1 MSTNPPQGDSAWEA
15 NNEPDESN
23 EAGNGVAFA
32 QTAAL
37 TQQALFQNQQQ
48 QAALL
53 GGFGGGAGPLMWPG
67 AGMMPPQQQQAQQN
81 ESIPGSMP
89 GAQAQASDNIAY
101 PSYAAPGAMGVP
113 STTPTYYYQNQDSTA
128 DPGQMDANAMQNA
141 FLQQQQLM
149 WQQMLQQSQAAMMQG
164 YAPQGVPGIQQF
176 PMAQTAAM
184 PSYFLPGTTP
194 AIASNTSL
202 SAMEA
207 TLDQHRTVRPKKNKA
222 KPKRPLSAYN
232 LFFKD
237 ERARMLEEIP
247 SPEKEGPED
256 DSDTVENH
264 DESTTDKDA
273 TTTDKEGTTDKEL
286 TTDTTTTD
294 KEGGASSSG
303 EARSSDEKDKVVEKK
318 VVVPSSRKR
327 KRQPHGKISFE
338 KMAQVIGRRW
348 KQIDP
353 DRLAEYKKHANTD
366 LKRYKKEME
375 VYLLRQRQGLEES
388 REQLESTVDEE
399 TKAKYF
405 ASGGVTKRRDS

>member
-1 MSTNPPQGDSAWEA
+1 MSTNPPQGDNNWEA
-15 NNEPDESN
+15 NNDPEQSN
-23 EAGNGVAFA
+23 EASNGVSFA
-32 QTAAL
+32 QSAAL
-37 TQQALFQNQQQ
+37 TQQAMFQNQQQ

-53 GGFGGGAGPLMWPG
+53 GGLGGANPSTWPG
-67 AGMMPPQQQQAQQN
+67 AGMIPPQQQQQQAQQN
-81 ESIPGSMP
+81 ESIPGGGMA
-89 GAQAQASDNIAY
+89 GAQTQASDNIAY
-101 PSYAAPGAMGVP
+101 PTYAAPGAMGVP
-113 STTPTYYYQNQDSTA
+113 STTPTYYYQNPDSGTA
-128 DPGQMDANAMQNA
+128 DLTGMDANAMQNA

-164 YAPQGVPGIQQF
+164 YAPQGVPGMQQF
-176 PMAQTAAM
+176 PMGQVAAM
-184 PSYFLPGTTP
+184 PSYFLPGQTP
-194 AIASNTSL
+194 AIAGNASL

-247 SPEKEGPED
+247 TPEKEGPED
-256 DSDTVENH
+256 DSDTGENPE
-264 DESTTDKDA
+264 ESTTTDKDA

-286 TTDTTTTD
+286 TTD
-294 KEGGASSSG
+294 KEGGASSSS
-303 EARSSDEKDKVVEKK
+303 AKCSSDEKDKIENKK
-318 VVVPSSRKR
+318 VALPSSRKR

-405 ASGGVTKRRDS
+405 ASGGVTKKRDS

>member
-1 MSTNPPQGDSAWEA
+1 MATNPPQGDTTWEA
-15 NNEPDESN
+15 NKEPDESN
-23 EAGNGVAFA
+23 EASNGVSFA
-32 QTAAL
+32 QSAAL
-37 TQQALFQNQQQ
+37 TQQTIFQNQQQ

-53 GGFGGGAGPLMWPG
+53 GGFGGANPLMWSG
-67 AGMMPPQQQQAQQN
+67 AGMMPPQTQQTQN
-81 ESIPGSMP
+81 ESSTGGMA
-89 GAQAQASDNIAY
+89 GAQTQASDNIAY
-101 PSYAAPGAMGVP
+101 PTYAAPGAMGVP
-113 STTPTYYYQNQDSTA
+113 STTPTYYYQNQDSGTA
-128 DPGQMDANAMQNA
+128 DVTGQMDANTMQNA

-164 YAPQGVPGIQQF
+164 YAPQGVPGMQQF
-176 PMAQTAAM
+176 PMGQAAAM
-184 PSYFLPGTTP
+184 PSYFLPGATP
-194 AIASNTSL
+194 AIAGNASL

-237 ERARMLEEIP
+237 ERTRMLEEIP

-256 DSDTVENH
+256 DSDTAENPK
-264 DESTTDKDA
+264 ESTTDKDA

-286 TTDTTTTD
+286 STD
-294 KEGGASSSG
+294 KEGGASSSS
-303 EARSSDEKDKVVEKK
+303 AKCSSDEKDKVENKK

-353 DRLAEYKKHANTD
+353 DRLAEYKKHANID

-405 ASGGVTKRRDS
+405 ASGGVTKKRDS

>member
-1 MSTNPPQGDSAWEA
+1 MSTNNNPPQGDDTWETS
-15 NNEPDESN
+15 NEPVRNNAASN
-23 EAGNGVAFA
+23 GGSFA
-32 QTAAL
+32 QSAAL
-37 TQQALFQNQQQ
+37 SQQTMFQNQQQ
-48 QAALL
+48 QAALFGGL
-53 GGFGGGAGPLMWPG
+53 GGANPLMWPG
-67 AGMMPPQQQQAQQN
+67 AGMVPQQQQQQQQQAQQN
-81 ESIPGSMP
+81 ESIPN
-89 GAQAQASDNIAY
+89 GAAQTQASDNIAY
-101 PSYAAPGAMGVP
+101 PTYAAPGAMGVP
-113 STTPTYYYQNQDSTA
+113 SATPTYYYQNQDSGTGDLTGM
-128 DPGQMDANAMQNA
+128 DPNAMQNA

-164 YAPQGVPGIQQF
+164 YGPQGVSSMQQF
-176 PMAQTAAM
+176 PMGQGATM

-194 AIASNTSL
+194 ALAGNASF

-237 ERARMLEEIP
+237 ERASMLKEIP
-247 SPEKEGPED
+247 APDKESPEE
-256 DSDTVENH
+256 DSDTAENPE
-264 DESTTDKDA
+264 ESTTDKDA

-286 TTDTTTTD
+286 TTD
-294 KEGGASSSG
+294 KEGGASSSS
-303 EARSSDEKDKVVEKK
+303 AKCSSDEKDKAENKK
-318 VVVPSSRKR
+318 VVGPSSRKR

-405 ASGGVTKRRDS
+405 ASGGVTKKRDS

>member
-1 MSTNPPQGDSAWEA
+1 MSTNPPPQGDNTWEA
-15 NNEPDESN
+15 SNEPEQSN
-23 EAGNGVAFA
+23 EASNGVSFA
-32 QTAAL
+32 QSAASS
-37 TQQALFQNQQQ
+37 QQTMFQNQQQ
-48 QAALL
+48 QAAWLL
-53 GGFGGGAGPLMWPG
+53 DGFGGANPLMWPG
-67 AGMMPPQQQQAQQN
+67 AGMMPPQQQQQAQQN
-81 ESIPGSMP
+81 ESIPRGMA
-89 GAQAQASDNIAY
+89 GAQTQASDNIAY
-101 PSYAAPGAMGVP
+101 PTYAAPGPMGVP
-113 STTPTYYYQNQDSTA
+113 STTLTYYYQNQDSGTA
-128 DPGQMDANAMQNA
+128 DLTGMDANAMQNA

-164 YAPQGVPGIQQF
+164 YAPQQGVPGMQQF
-176 PMAQTAAM
+176 PMGQAVAM

-194 AIASNTSL
+194 AIAGSASL

-247 SPEKEGPED
+247 TPEKEAED
-256 DSDTVENH
+256 DSDTGENPE
-264 DESTTDKDA
+264 ESTADKDA
-273 TTTDKEGTTDKEL
+273 TTADKEGTTDKEL
-286 TTDTTTTD
+286 TTD
-294 KEGGASSSG
+294 KEGASSSS
-303 EARSSDEKDKVVEKK
+303 AKRSSDEKDKVENKK

-327 KRQPHGKISFE
+327 RRPPHGKISFE

-353 DRLAEYKKHANTD
+353 DRLAEYKKHASTD
-366 LKRYKKEME
+366 MKRYKKEME

-405 ASGGVTKRRDS
+405 ASVGDTKKRDS